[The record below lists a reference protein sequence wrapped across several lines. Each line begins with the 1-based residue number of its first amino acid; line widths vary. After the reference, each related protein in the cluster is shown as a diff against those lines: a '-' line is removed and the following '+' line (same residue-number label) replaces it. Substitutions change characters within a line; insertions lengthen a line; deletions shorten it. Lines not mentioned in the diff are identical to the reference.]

1 MRLEKRLRAYG
12 RSDAAPA
19 VGGLER
25 AIEGAK
31 RAYRA
36 GEAEECIGFT
46 EFIYQQGRYIRKRWW
61 VLQGAV
67 LLMLYLVVG
76 AAGGNEY
83 AQRCMGVLSPLFVLL
98 ILPEL
103 WKNRSAGA
111 VEVECA
117 ALYSLRRV
125 YAARMILFAL
135 ADVLLLS
142 AFFAAAGGRLGLK
155 GVMVDFLIPF
165 NVTCCICFG
174 TLCSRRIGSAYP
186 AMLLGVAWIA
196 VWSLLLS
203 RRAIYDAIAAPV
215 WGGLLLLS
223 LSYMIYAVRRAMC
236 ECENIWEVNPIWD

>member
-1 MRLEKRLRAYG
+1 MRAY
-12 RSDAAPA
+12 RRLDDAPA
-19 VGGLER
+19 GGLER

-36 GEAEECIGFT
+36 GEAEECIGFA
-46 EFIYQQGRYIRKRWW
+46 EFVFQQGRYIRKRWW

-155 GVMVDFLIPF
+155 GVMVDFMIPF

-174 TLCSRRIGSAYP
+174 ALYARHIRSETLS
-186 AMLLGVAWIA
+186 LLLCVLWAGI
-196 VWSLLLS
+196 WSLLVMN
-203 RRAIYDAIAAPV
+203 DAVYCVIARPV
-215 WGGLLLLS
+215 WAVLLAASFFGMGYTLLRGQKQWQNK
-223 LSYMIYAVRRAMC
+223 M
-236 ECENIWEVNPIWD
+236 EVKPLWI